1 MGSFFN
7 SAIAAVAMGIVCSS
21 AYPTYVLAAYSDRQ
35 FVDVLWGLG
44 YAVER
49 GQTVADESVRQA
61 IQQFQRDYQ
70 LPVTGT
76 VGDLTNEKA
85 TIVMRNLRYSLNQVM
100 KPNPPL
106 SADVELYASRVE
118 EVVRQFQRRYG
129 LPSTGRADRRTRE
142 TLRDLVAGGKPPER
156 PAQLYTTTEFR
167 AALNGIGY
175 PVPRTGALTDNQT
188 TAAIGLFQRDY
199 QLPVNFTAD
208 PATQEKLASIIRNL
222 RNNLRI
228 VVSRELAVNQ
238 LYDAPTEAAVTLF
251 QRRNNLPVTGIAD
264 LPTRRSL
271 NQAATAR

>member
-1 MGSFFN
+1 MGSWFN
-7 SAIAAVAMGIVCSS
+7 SAIATVALGIVCSVADP
-21 AYPTYVLAAYSDRQ
+21 AYVMAAYSDRQ
-35 FVDVLWGLG
+35 FIDVLWGLG
-44 YAVER
+44 YVVER
-49 GQTVADESVRQA
+49 GQTLTDESVRQA

-85 TIVMRNLRYSLNQVM
+85 TTVMRNLRYSLNQVM
-100 KPNPPL
+100 KPSPPL

-142 TLRDLVAGGKPPER
+142 TLRDLIAGGNPSER
-156 PAQLYTTTEFR
+156 PAQLYSTTEFR

-175 PVPRTGALTDNQT
+175 PIPRTGALTDNQT

-199 QLPVNFTAD
+199 QLPINFTAD
-208 PATQEKLASIIRNL
+208 SVTQEKLASIIRNL

-228 VVSRELAVNQ
+228 VVSRELVVNPF
-238 LYDAPTEAAVTLF
+238 YDAPTEAAVTLF
-251 QRRNNLPVTGIAD
+251 QRRNNLPVTGVAD
-264 LPTRRSL
+264 LATRRNL
-271 NQAATAR
+271 NQAATTR

>member
-1 MGSFFN
+1 MRSCFN
-7 SAIAAVAMGIVCSS
+7 AAIATVSLTMVCSF
-21 AYPTYVLAAYSDRQ
+21 AYPMAVVAAYSDRQ

-49 GQTVADESVRQA
+49 GQNLNDESARQA

-76 VGDLTNEKA
+76 VGDVTHEKA
-85 TIVMRNLRYSLNQVM
+85 TIVMRNLRYSLNQVV

-106 SADVELYASRVE
+106 SAEVELYASRVE

-156 PAQLYTTTEFR
+156 PVQLYTTTEFR

-175 PVPRTGALTDNQT
+175 PVPRSGALTDNQT

-199 QLPVNFTAD
+199 QLPINFTAD

-228 VVSRELAVNQ
+228 VVSRELVVNQ
-238 LYDAPTEAAVTLF
+238 LYDVPTEAAVTLF

-264 LPTRRSL
+264 LSTRRNL
-271 NQAATAR
+271 NQAATIR